1 MDNNTYDLP
10 ISKAELARL
19 LNVSRTY
26 VTLLTQGKRKPSP
39 AMIDKLTK
47 LGINANLKYMYQRM
61 YGPLAQLAEQ
71 LTLNQQVPSSILGRL
86 SSQLIPVHAFP
97 YPDRSKINAV
107 IIFCTTELYFETLT
121 EFLVITLGRQ

>member
-26 VTLLTQGKRKPSP
+26 VTLLTQGKKKPSP

-86 SSQLIPVHAFP
+86 RNSSIF
-97 YPDRSKINAV
+97 RS
-107 IIFCTTELYFETLT
+107 
-121 EFLVITLGRQ
+121 